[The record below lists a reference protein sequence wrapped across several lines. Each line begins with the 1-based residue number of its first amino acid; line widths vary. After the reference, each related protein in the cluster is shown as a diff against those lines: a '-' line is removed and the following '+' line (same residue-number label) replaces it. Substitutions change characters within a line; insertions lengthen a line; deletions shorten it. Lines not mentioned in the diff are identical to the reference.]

1 MTATATEWRLT
12 RLEDQQRGFDVDL
25 RTARTTLVEHEEQ
38 INGDSGL
45 LSVMHELKE
54 EMSNVR
60 KALYT
65 AAGGAVFSAI
75 SVAIA
80 IAVYAH

>member
-1 MTATATEWRLT
+1 MSATATEWRLA
-12 RLEDQQRGFDVDL
+12 RLEEQQRGFDQDL

-38 INGDSGL
+38 ITGDNGL
-45 LSVMHELKE
+45 LAAMRELKE

-80 IAVYAH
+80 IAVYGH

>member
-1 MTATATEWRLT
+1 MSATATEWRLT
-12 RLEDQQRGFDVDL
+12 RLEEQQRGFDLDL
-25 RTARTTLVEHEEQ
+25 RNARESIVEHDEQ
-38 INGDSGL
+38 ITGDNGL
-45 LSVMHELKE
+45 LAVMHELKE